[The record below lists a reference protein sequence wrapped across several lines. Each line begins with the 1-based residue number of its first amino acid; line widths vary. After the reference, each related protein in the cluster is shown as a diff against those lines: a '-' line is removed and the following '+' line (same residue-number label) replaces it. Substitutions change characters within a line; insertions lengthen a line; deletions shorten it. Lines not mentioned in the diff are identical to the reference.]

1 MGTDA
6 EKTYSVL
13 MAVYGKEKPE
23 FFRQSIESMLAQ
35 TLPFSDF
42 VLVCDGALTHEL
54 NEVISWAQEEM
65 DEKLQII
72 RLKENK
78 GRGKA
83 LRTGVPRCRCS
94 VIARMDSDDISRP
107 DRCERQFRIIER
119 DGYDLVSGTL
129 QEFVREP
136 GDMDRLRV
144 LPRTSEEILQ
154 YAKKRNPFNH
164 PCVMFRKESVL
175 RVGSYQDF
183 PGFED
188 YYLWIR
194 MLRKGCKGYNVQEVI
209 LDMRTGNGM
218 YDRRGGRDYLYWV
231 LRFQRYLY
239 CKNFITKK
247 EYIQNC
253 LVRTTVGAIPGG
265 AREKFYHVFL
275 RNGK

>member
-1 MGTDA
+1 M
-6 EKTYSVL
+6 EK
-13 MAVYGKEKPE
+13 KIPE
-23 FFRQSIESMLAQ
+23 FLRQSIESMLNQ

-42 VLVCDGALTHEL
+42 VLVCDGPLSHEL
-54 NEVISWAQEEM
+54 NEVITWAQKQM
-65 DEKLQII
+65 GEKFQLI

-78 GRGKA
+78 GLGNA
-83 LRTGVPRCRCS
+83 LHVGVPRCRCS

-129 QEFVREP
+129 QEFSRKP

-164 PCVMFRKESVL
+164 PCMMFRREAVL
-175 RVGSYQDF
+175 HAGNYQDF

-188 YYLWIR
+188 YYLWVR

-218 YDRRGGRDYLYWV
+218 YDRRGGRVVSSLGTA
-231 LRFQRYLY
+231 FPEISY
-239 CKNFITKK
+239 CKKFITRK
-247 EYIQNC
+247 EYIKNC
-253 LVRTTVGAIPGG
+253 LVRTTVGMIPGG
-265 AREKFYHVFL
+265 AREKFYHLFIKKCQISL
-275 RNGK
+275 CIKKCADHI

>member
-65 DEKLQII
+65 GEKLQII

-78 GRGKA
+78 GLGKA

-218 YDRRGGRDYLYWV
+218 YDHRGGRDYLYWV

>member
-78 GRGKA
+78 GLGKA

-218 YDRRGGRDYLYWV
+218 YYRRGGRDYLYWV

>member
-65 DEKLQII
+65 GEKLQII

-78 GRGKA
+78 GLGKA

-253 LVRTTVGAIPGG
+253 LVRTTVGAIPGE

>member
-78 GRGKA
+78 GLGKA

-144 LPRTSEEILQ
+144 LPRTSEEIQQ

>member
-65 DEKLQII
+65 GEKLQII

-78 GRGKA
+78 GLGKA

-144 LPRTSEEILQ
+144 PPRTSEEILQ

>member
-13 MAVYGKEKPE
+13 IAVYGKEKPE

-78 GRGKA
+78 GLGKA

>member
-1 MGTDA
+1 MGTDS
-6 EKTYSVL
+6 EMTYSVL
-13 MAVYGKEKPE
+13 MAVYGKENPE
-23 FFRQSIESMLAQ
+23 FLRQSIESMLNQ

-42 VLVCDGALTHEL
+42 VLVCDGPLSHEL
-54 NEVISWAQEEM
+54 NEVITWAQKQM
-65 DEKLQII
+65 GEKLQLI

-78 GRGKA
+78 GLGNA
-83 LRTGVPRCRCS
+83 LHVGVPRCRCS

-129 QEFVREP
+129 QEFSRKP

-154 YAKKRNPFNH
+154 YAKKRNRFNH
-164 PCVMFRKESVL
+164 PGMMFRREAVL
-175 RVGSYQDF
+175 HAGNYQDF

-188 YYLWIR
+188 YYLWVR

-218 YDRRGGRDYLYWV
+218 YDRRGGREYLHWV

-239 CKNFITKK
+239 CKKFITRK
-247 EYIQNC
+247 EYIKNC
-253 LVRTTVGAIPGG
+253 LVRTTVGMIPGG
-265 AREKFYHVFL
+265 AREKFYHLFL
-275 RNGK
+275 RNVK

>member
-65 DEKLQII
+65 GEKLQII

-78 GRGKA
+78 GLGKA

-194 MLRKGCKGYNVQEVI
+194 MLRKGCNGYNVQEVI

>member
-1 MGTDA
+1 MGTDS

-42 VLVCDGALTHEL
+42 VLVCDGALPHEL

-65 DEKLQII
+65 GEKLQII

-78 GRGKA
+78 GLGKA

-194 MLRKGCKGYNVQEVI
+194 MLRKGCNVQEVI

>member
-23 FFRQSIESMLAQ
+23 FFRLCIESMLAQ

-42 VLVCDGALTHEL
+42 VLVCDGVLTHEL

-65 DEKLQII
+65 GEKLQII

-78 GRGKA
+78 GLGKA

>member
-6 EKTYSVL
+6 EKTYYVL

-65 DEKLQII
+65 GEKLQII

-78 GRGKA
+78 GLGKA

>member
-65 DEKLQII
+65 GEKLQII

-78 GRGKA
+78 GLGKA

-231 LRFQRYLY
+231 LCFQRYLY

>member
-1 MGTDA
+1 MGTDS
-6 EKTYSVL
+6 EMTYSVL
-13 MAVYGKEKPE
+13 MAVYGKENPE
-23 FFRQSIESMLAQ
+23 FLRQSIESMLNQ

-42 VLVCDGALTHEL
+42 VLVCDGPLSHEL
-54 NEVISWAQEEM
+54 NEVITWAQKQM
-65 DEKLQII
+65 GEKLQLI

-78 GRGKA
+78 GLGNA
-83 LRTGVPRCRCS
+83 LHVGVPRCRCS

-107 DRCERQFRIIER
+107 DRCERQFRIIGR

-129 QEFVREP
+129 QEFSRKP

-164 PCVMFRKESVL
+164 PCMMFRREAVL
-175 RVGSYQDF
+175 HAGNYQDF

-188 YYLWIR
+188 YYLWVR

-218 YDRRGGRDYLYWV
+218 YDRRGGREYLHWV

-239 CKNFITKK
+239 CKKFITRK
-247 EYIQNC
+247 EYIKNC
-253 LVRTTVGAIPGG
+253 LVRTTVGMIPGG
-265 AREKFYHVFL
+265 AREKFYHLFL
-275 RNGK
+275 RNVK

>member
-65 DEKLQII
+65 GEKLQII

-78 GRGKA
+78 GLGKA

-107 DRCERQFRIIER
+107 DRCERQSRIIER

>member
-65 DEKLQII
+65 GEKLQII

-78 GRGKA
+78 GLGKA

-194 MLRKGCKGYNVQEVI
+194 MLRKGSKGYNVQEVI

>member
-1 MGTDA
+1 MGTDS

-65 DEKLQII
+65 GEKLQII

-78 GRGKA
+78 GLGKA

-94 VIARMDSDDISRP
+94 VIARMDSDDISRL

-209 LDMRTGNGM
+209 LDMRTGNCM

>member
-1 MGTDA
+1 MGTDS

-23 FFRQSIESMLAQ
+23 FFRQSIERMLAQ

-65 DEKLQII
+65 GEKLQII

-78 GRGKA
+78 GLGKA

-231 LRFQRYLY
+231 LRLQRYLY

>member
-1 MGTDA
+1 MGTDS
-6 EKTYSVL
+6 EMTYSVL
-13 MAVYGKEKPE
+13 MSVYGRENPK
-23 FFRQSIESMLAQ
+23 FFRQSIESMLVQ

-42 VLVCDGALTHEL
+42 VLVCDGPLSQEL
-54 NEVISWAQEEM
+54 NEVITWAQEKM
-65 DEKLQII
+65 GEKLQII
-72 RLKENK
+72 RIRENK
-78 GRGKA
+78 GLGNA
-83 LRTGVPRCRCS
+83 LRIGVPKCRCS

-129 QEFVREP
+129 QEFTSKP

-164 PCVMFRKESVL
+164 PCMMFRKESVL
-175 RVGSYQDF
+175 HAGNYQDF

-218 YDRRGGRDYLYWV
+218 YDRRGGKEYLHWV

-239 CKNFITKK
+239 RRNFITRK
-247 EYIQNC
+247 EYIKNC
-253 LVRTTVGAIPGG
+253 LVRTGVGMIPGG
-265 AREKFYHVFL
+265 AREKFYHIFL
-275 RNGK
+275 RNIK

>member
-65 DEKLQII
+65 GEKLQII

-78 GRGKA
+78 GLGKA

-164 PCVMFRKESVL
+164 PCVMFSKESVL

>member
-1 MGTDA
+1 MKDIHQRLG
-6 EKTYSVL
+6 EI
-13 MAVYGKEKPE
+13 KERITKKS
-23 FFRQSIESMLAQ
+23 FR
-35 TLPFSDF
+35 
-42 VLVCDGALTHEL
+42 
-54 NEVISWAQEEM
+54 
-65 DEKLQII
+65 
-72 RLKENK
+72 ENK
-78 GRGKA
+78 GLGKA

>member
-78 GRGKA
+78 GLGKA

-194 MLRKGCKGYNVQEVI
+194 MLRKGYNVQEVI

>member
-1 MGTDA
+1 MGTDS

-42 VLVCDGALTHEL
+42 VLVCDGALSHEL

-65 DEKLQII
+65 GEKLQII

-78 GRGKA
+78 GLGKA

-253 LVRTTVGAIPGG
+253 LVRTTVGAIPVG

>member
-1 MGTDA
+1 MGTDS
-6 EKTYSVL
+6 EMTYSVL
-13 MAVYGKEKPE
+13 MAVYGKENPE
-23 FFRQSIESMLAQ
+23 FLRQSIESMLNQ

-42 VLVCDGALTHEL
+42 VLVCDGPLSHEL
-54 NEVISWAQEEM
+54 NEVITWAQKQM
-65 DEKLQII
+65 GEKLQLI

-78 GRGKA
+78 GLGNA
-83 LRTGVPRCRCS
+83 LHVGVPRCRCS

-129 QEFVREP
+129 QEFFRKP

-164 PCVMFRKESVL
+164 PCMMFRREAVL
-175 RVGSYQDF
+175 HAGNYQDF

-188 YYLWIR
+188 YYLWVR

-218 YDRRGGRDYLYWV
+218 YDRRGGREYLHWV

-239 CKNFITKK
+239 CKKFITRK
-247 EYIQNC
+247 EYIKNC
-253 LVRTTVGAIPGG
+253 LVRTTVGMIPGG
-265 AREKFYHVFL
+265 AREKFYHLFL
-275 RNGK
+275 RNVK